1 MLEKLEQLARNVA
14 ALHSKLIL
22 IIGPPLAGKTALLQ
36 AFGEH
41 VGAKHLNVGSELGL
55 RLTTIPVK
63 QRHLEAG
70 NILREL
76 INTHANGDLVL
87 LDNVELL
94 FDRSLQ
100 LNPLELLK
108 KHAASRR
115 IVAVWPGE
123 IQKTGNEPRLTY
135 ADLGHPEHQDYA
147 INGLVPLE
155 LQ

>member
-1 MLEKLEQLARNVA
+1 MLEKLEQLARNVT

-22 IIGPPLAGKTALLQ
+22 LIGPPMAGKTALLQ
-36 AFGEH
+36 AFGER
-41 VGAKHLNVGSELGL
+41 VGAKPLNVGSELGL
-55 RLTTIPVK
+55 RLTTIPVR

-76 INTHANGDLVL
+76 VNSHAHGDLVL

-108 KHAASRR
+108 QHAASRR

-123 IQKTGNEPRLTY
+123 IQKTGTEPRLTY